1 MLRLK
6 TPFGVSVKLMA
17 ILRRRRPLDLRPAAE
32 SHEKFVREHPDADEL
47 LAEAAQYFEQREA
60 DYERELERRAEGES
74 ALLEER
80 ARRAIS
86 AATKSAAGTGI
97 CGAPTKDGTAC
108 MNPVAPGAKKCAA
121 GHRPRR

>member
-47 LAEAAQYFEQREA
+47 LAEAAEYFEQREA
-60 DYERELERRAEGES
+60 DYERELERRAEAES

-80 ARRAIS
+80 ARKAIS
-86 AATKSAAGTGI
+86 AATKPAAGTGI
-97 CGAPTKDGTAC
+97 CGAPTNDGAAC
-108 MNPVAPGAKKCAA
+108 MNPVASGAKKCAA